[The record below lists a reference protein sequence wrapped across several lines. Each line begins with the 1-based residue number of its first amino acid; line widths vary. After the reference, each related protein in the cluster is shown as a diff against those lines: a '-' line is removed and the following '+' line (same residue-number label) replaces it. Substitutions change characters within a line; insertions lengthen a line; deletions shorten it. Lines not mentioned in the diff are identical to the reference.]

1 MYAMEFHEK
10 EILINAFT
18 FKSFHAHYKRKI
30 LSFGLLYAGNVC
42 KALIPTKQDIDYSTL
57 NL

>member
-1 MYAMEFHEK
+1 MPPLLQIGYKIQITMYAMEFHEK

-42 KALIPTKQDIDYSTL
+42 